1 MLAVLRFYR
10 LPHRYV
16 TGEARQGLMAS
27 GIAPPRPQLAPTF
40 YFKDEPMVDSTPIIA
55 RLETEGVGARS
66 LVPPSGAMAFL
77 SRLIEDFGDEW
88 VTKMMYHYRWDLDT
102 DQEKASQFLMLSSN
116 PSLPPDVLQE
126 RSQRIRERQ
135 TGRMDFVG
143 SNAVTKPVIE
153 ADFRRLVELID
164 RHLAESGQA
173 FLFGERPSVA
183 DYGLFGQLSQLHRV
197 ENTSRRVMESISMRV
212 MVSNSSLSL
221 CLSVSVSLS
230 LLLRCT

>member
-10 LPHRYV
+10 LPHQYV
-16 TGEARQGLMAS
+16 AGEARQGLMAS

-55 RLETEGVGARS
+55 RLEAEGVGARS
-66 LVPPSGAMAFL
+66 LVPPSRAMAFL

-126 RSQRIRERQ
+126 RSKRIRERQ

-164 RHLAESGQA
+164 RLGYPALHRRPLRQPNQNTWRCNSNQQARWLVKQLRVQCTHVRDDQRQAGAVLRHHCRPESG
-173 FLFGERPSVA
+173 E
-183 DYGLFGQLSQLHRV
+183 
-197 ENTSRRVMESISMRV
+197 
-212 MVSNSSLSL
+212 
-221 CLSVSVSLS
+221 
-230 LLLRCT
+230 